1 MSKKKEKTSL
11 KRKIAAS
18 AMSSNAVDLRAE
30 QIKETKKKFLENC
43 RLPETLGFGVGEEAK
58 EVRTAMDAAFSDN
71 VGMDA
76 IFETLADHAVD
87 MGQFPYTSFVGYGV
101 LQQIA
106 QNGMIRNCIK
116 TVADDITRSWITIK
130 GGEETPPGKNCR
142 ASKRAGKRLPPAIPF
157 QSSCGEGWLHG
168 RRLHLC
174 PDNAKPRERRR
185 H

>member
-1 MSKKKEKTSL
+1 
-11 KRKIAAS
+11 
-18 AMSSNAVDLRAE
+18 MSSNAADLRAE

-58 EVRTAMDAAFSDN
+58 EARTAMDAAFSDN

-76 IFETLADHAVD
+76 IFETLAGHAVD

-130 GGEETPPGKNCR
+130 GGEETPPEKIAELQNAQETCV
-142 ASKRAGKRLPPAIPF
+142 PF
-157 QSSCGEGWLHG
+157 SIKLW
-168 RRLHLC
+168 RRLASWAAPSSLSRQRQAPRAAETLTCLC
-174 PDNAKPRERRR
+174 R
-185 H
+185 